1 MTWRYITSEAFA
13 ALRFHRRRTLFTTL
27 SLGWGVAC
35 FVILISYGSGFEGA
49 LVKAF
54 TAVGQDLIITFNGQ
68 TSEQAGG
75 LRSGRR
81 IRMEIDNLRV
91 LRETVPLIEA
101 MSPEMMHGRGIK
113 ATFGARE
120 YDPMIRAVYPEYQ
133 TVRNMHLRDGR
144 WINEDD
150 RLRQHRVAV
159 LGAKTAERLFGSMY
173 PINEEFVLNG
183 LRFTVIGVIEN
194 KLQIAN
200 YNRHDNECVFIPYD
214 TFSLFGDIR
223 YPHMF
228 VWKPV
233 DPGSRDRAIRM
244 VRAKLA
250 EIHRF
255 QPNDEKAVEILAFS
269 QFMTIVTGMALA
281 VRLLLGFVG
290 ALTLAIGGVGLANI
304 MLASVIE
311 RTREIGMIKALG
323 GLRSWILKQFLVE
336 AILIVLIGGLI
347 GVGLGYI
354 ATAIIGSMPFLGPAF
369 EDNTGAGDIQLRVS
383 MTAVAVS
390 CFVLFV
396 VGLVAGLAPALKA
409 SRLDPI
415 EALRYE

>member
-1 MTWRYITSEAFA
+1 MTWRYIFSEALA
-13 ALRFHRRRTLFTTL
+13 ALRFHRRRTMFTTL

-35 FVILISYGSGFEGA
+35 FVILISYGSGFENA

-81 IRMEIDNLRV
+81 IRMELDNVRV

-101 MSPEMMHGRGIK
+101 MSPEIMLGRGIK
-113 ATFGARE
+113 ATYGARE
-120 YDPMIRAVYPEYQ
+120 YDTMIRAVYPEYQ
-133 TVRNMHLRDGR
+133 VVRNMKLREGR

-159 LGAKTAERLFGSMY
+159 IGAKAAERLFGSIY
-173 PINEEFVLNG
+173 PINEEFVLHG

-200 YNRHDNECVFIPYD
+200 YNRHDNECVFIPYN
-214 TFSLFGDIR
+214 TFSLFGDTR
-223 YPHMF
+223 YPHML
-228 VWKPV
+228 VWKPI

-255 QPNDEKAVEILAFS
+255 SPQDEKAVEILAFS
-269 QFMTIVTGMALA
+269 QFMTMITGMSLA
-281 VRLLLGFVG
+281 VRILLGFVG

-323 GLRSWILKQFLVE
+323 GMRSWILKQFLVE
-336 AILIVLIGGLI
+336 ASLVVLIGGAI
-347 GVGLGYI
+347 GISLGYL
-354 ATAIIGSMPFLGPAF
+354 ATTVIGSMPFLGPIF
-369 EDNTGAGDIQLRVS
+369 EDETGAGDIYLKVS
-383 MTAVAVS
+383 LTAVAVS
-390 CFVLFV
+390 CSVLFV
-396 VGLVAGLAPALKA
+396 VGLIAGLAPALKA

>member
-1 MTWRYITSEAFA
+1 MSWRYVFNEAFA

-35 FVILISYGSGFEGA
+35 FVILISYGSGFESA

-54 TAVGQDLIITFNGQ
+54 RAVGQDLIITFNGQ

-81 IRMEIDNLRV
+81 IRMELDNVRV
-91 LRETVPLIEA
+91 LRETVPLIGA
-101 MSPEMMHGRGIK
+101 MSPELMRGGNK
-113 ATFGARE
+113 AVSGARE
-120 YDPMIRAVYPEYQ
+120 YDPMIRAAFPEYQ
-133 TVRNMHLRDGR
+133 TVRNMHVREGR
-144 WINEDD
+144 WFNEDD

-159 LGAKTAERLFGSMY
+159 LGAKTAERLFGAI
-173 PINEEFVLNG
+173 PPVDEEFELNG

-214 TFSLFGDIR
+214 TFAVFGDTR
-223 YPHMF
+223 YPHML
-228 VWKPV
+228 VWMPV
-233 DPGSRDRAIRM
+233 DPGSRERAIHM
-244 VRAKLA
+244 VRSKLA
-250 EIHRF
+250 ELHRF
-255 QPNDEKAVEILAFS
+255 SPHDEKAVEILSFS
-269 QFMTIVTGMALA
+269 QFMTIVSGMALA

-311 RTREIGMIKALG
+311 RTREIGMMKALG

-336 AILIVLIGGLI
+336 ASLVVLLGGAIGI
-347 GVGLGYI
+347 ALGYL
-354 ATAIIGSMPFLGPAF
+354 ATMLIGSMPFLGPAF
-369 EDNTGAGDIQLRVS
+369 EDNTGTGDIQLKVS
-383 MTAVAVS
+383 MGAVAVS
-390 CFVLFV
+390 CFVLLL
-396 VGLVAGLAPALKA
+396 VGLVAGLAPAMKA

>member
-1 MTWRYITSEAFA
+1 MTWRYIITEAFA

-35 FVILISYGSGFEGA
+35 FVILISYGAGFEGA

-81 IRMEIDNLRV
+81 IRMELDNVRV

-101 MSPEMMHGRGIK
+101 ISPEMMHGRGIK
-113 ATFGARE
+113 ANYGARE
-120 YDPMIRAVYPEYQ
+120 YDPMIRAVYPEYSV
-133 TVRNMHLRDGR
+133 VRNMKLRDGR

-159 LGAKTAERLFGSMY
+159 LGAKTAERLFGAMY
-173 PINEEFVLNG
+173 PLNEEIVLNG

-223 YPHMF
+223 YPHMLI
-228 VWKPV
+228 WKPV

-250 EIHRF
+250 ELHRF
-255 QPNDEKAVEILAFS
+255 SPQDEKAVEILAFS

-311 RTREIGMIKALG
+311 RTREIGMVKALG

-336 AILIVLIGGLI
+336 ASLIVLIGGLI

-390 CFVLFV
+390 CFVLFL

>member
-1 MTWRYITSEAFA
+1 MTWRYIFAEAVA

-54 TAVGQDLIITFNGQ
+54 TAVGQDLVITFNGQ

-81 IRMEIDNLRV
+81 IRMELDNVRV

-101 MSPEMMHGRGIK
+101 MSPELMRGGFK
-113 ATFGARE
+113 AVVGSRE
-120 YDPMIRAVYPEYQ
+120 YDPMVRGVYPEYQ
-133 TVRNMHLRDGR
+133 VVRNMKLREGR

-150 RLRQHRVAV
+150 RLKQHRVAV
-159 LGAKTAERLFGSMY
+159 LGAKTAERLFGAV
-173 PINEEFVLNG
+173 PPLEEEFVLNG

-214 TFSLFGDIR
+214 TFSVFGDTR
-223 YPHMF
+223 YPHML
-228 VWKPV
+228 VWKPL
-233 DPGSRDRAIRM
+233 DPGSRERAIGM

-255 QPNDEKAVEILAFS
+255 SPKDEKAVEIMAFS
-269 QFMTIVTGMALA
+269 QFMTIIMGMALG

-290 ALTLAIGGVGLANI
+290 GLTLAIGGVGLANI
-304 MLASVIE
+304 MLASVFE

-323 GLRSWILKQFLVE
+323 GVRSWILKQFLVE
-336 AILIVLIGGLI
+336 ASLVVLMGGVIGI
-347 GVGLGYI
+347 GLGYA
-354 ATAIIGSMPFLGPAF
+354 ATAAIGSMPFLGPAF
-369 EDNTGAGDIQLRVS
+369 EDNTGAGDIELRVS
-383 MTAVAVS
+383 MAAVGVS
-390 CFVLFV
+390 CFVLLL
-396 VGLVAGLAPALKA
+396 VGLVAGLAPAMKA

>member
-1 MTWRYITSEAFA
+1 MSWRYTMGEAFA
-13 ALRFHRRRTLFTTL
+13 ALRFHRRRTLSTTL

-35 FVILISYGSGFEGA
+35 FVILISYGSGFEAA

-54 TAVGQDLIITFNGQ
+54 RAVGQDLIIAFNGQ

-81 IRMEIDNLRV
+81 IRMELDNVRV
-91 LRETVPLIEA
+91 LRETVPLIGA
-101 MSPEMMHGRGIK
+101 MSPELMRGGSK
-113 ATFGARE
+113 AAVGARE
-120 YDPMIRAVYPEYQ
+120 YDPMIRGVYPEYQ
-133 TVRNMHLRDGR
+133 VVRNMKIREGR

-150 RLRQHRVAV
+150 RLKQHRVAV
-159 LGAKTAERLFGSMY
+159 LGAKTAERLFGAI
-173 PINEEFVLNG
+173 PPVDEEFVLNG
-183 LRFTVIGVIEN
+183 MRFTVIGVIEN

-214 TFSLFGDIR
+214 TFSVFGDIK
-223 YPHMF
+223 YPHML
-228 VWKPV
+228 VWQPI
-233 DPGSRDRAIRM
+233 DPESRDRAIAM
-244 VRAKLA
+244 VRARLA
-250 EIHRF
+250 ELHRF
-255 QPNDEKAVEILAFS
+255 SPHDEKAVEIMAFS
-269 QFMTIVTGMALA
+269 QFMTIIAGMAMA

-323 GLRSWILKQFLVE
+323 GQRAWILKQFLLE
-336 AILIVLIGGLI
+336 ASLVVLMGGAL
-347 GVGLGYI
+347 GVGLGYA
-354 ATAIIGSMPFLGPAF
+354 ATALIGSMPFLGPAM
-369 EDNTGAGDIQLRVS
+369 EDTTGTGDIYLHVS
-383 MTAVAVS
+383 LGAVLLS
-390 CFVLFV
+390 CGVLLI

>member
-1 MTWRYITSEAFA
+1 MTWRYIFAEAFA

-54 TAVGQDLIITFNGQ
+54 TAVGQDLVITFNGQ

-81 IRMEIDNLRV
+81 IRMELDNVRV

-101 MSPEMMHGRGIK
+101 MSPELMRGGFK
-113 ATFGARE
+113 ALAGSRE
-120 YDPMIRAVYPEYQ
+120 YDPMVRGVYPEYQ
-133 TVRNMHLRDGR
+133 VVRNMKLREGR

-150 RLRQHRVAV
+150 RIKQHRVAV
-159 LGAKTAERLFGSMY
+159 LGAKTAERLFGAV
-173 PINEEFVLNG
+173 PPLEEELVLNG
-183 LRFTVIGVIEN
+183 LRCTVIGVIEN

-214 TFSLFGDIR
+214 TFSVFGDTR
-223 YPHMF
+223 YPHML
-228 VWKPV
+228 VWKPL
-233 DPGSRDRAIRM
+233 DPGSRERAIAM
-244 VRAKLA
+244 VRAKLG

-255 QPNDEKAVEILAFS
+255 SPKDEKAVEILAFS
-269 QFMTIVTGMALA
+269 QFMTIITGMALA

-290 ALTLAIGGVGLANI
+290 GLTLAIGGVGLANI

-323 GLRSWILKQFLVE
+323 GVRSWILKQFLVE
-336 AILIVLIGGLI
+336 ASLVVLMGGMIGI
-347 GVGLGYI
+347 ALGYA
-354 ATAIIGSMPFLGPAF
+354 ATAVIGSMPFLGPAF
-369 EDNTGAGDIQLRVS
+369 EDNTGAGDIELRVS
-383 MTAVAVS
+383 MAAVGVS
-390 CFVLFV
+390 CFVLLL

>member
-1 MTWRYITSEAFA
+1 MTWRYITAEAFA

-81 IRMEIDNLRV
+81 IRMELDNVRV
-91 LRETVPLIEA
+91 LRETIPLIEA
-101 MSPEMMHGRGIK
+101 MSPEMMHGRGVK

-120 YDPMIRAVYPEYQ
+120 YDTMIRAVYPEYQ
-133 TVRNMHLRDGR
+133 VVRNMQLRDGR

-159 LGAKTAERLFGSMY
+159 LGAKTAERLFGAMY

-223 YPHMF
+223 YPHML

-233 DPGSRDRAIRM
+233 DPGSRDRAISM

-255 QPNDEKAVEILAFS
+255 LPNDQKAVEILAFS

-336 AILIVLIGGLI
+336 ASLIVLIGGLI
-347 GVGLGYI
+347 GVGLGYA

-390 CFVLFV
+390 CFVLFL
-396 VGLVAGLAPALKA
+396 VGLAAGLAPALKA

>member
-1 MTWRYITSEAFA
+1 MSWRYIFAEALA

-54 TAVGQDLIITFNGQ
+54 RAVGQDLIITFNGQ

-81 IRMEIDNLRV
+81 IRLELDNVRV
-91 LRETVPLIEA
+91 LRETVPLIGA
-101 MSPEMMHGRGIK
+101 MSPELMKGGVK
-113 ATFGARE
+113 ASAGARE

-133 TVRNMHLRDGR
+133 VVRNMRLREGR

-159 LGAKTAERLFGSMY
+159 LGAKTAERLFGAV
-173 PINEEFVLNG
+173 PPVNEEFVLDG

-214 TFSLFGDIR
+214 TFALFGDTR
-223 YPHMF
+223 YPHML
-228 VWKPV
+228 VWMPLE
-233 DPGSRDRAIRM
+233 PESRDRAVKM

-250 EIHRF
+250 ELHRF
-255 QPNDEKAVEILAFS
+255 SPGDEKAVEILAFS
-269 QFMTIVTGMALA
+269 QFMTIVAGMAMA

-336 AILIVLIGGLI
+336 ASLVVLIGGVI
-347 GVGLGYI
+347 GIGLGYM
-354 ATAIIGSMPFLGPAF
+354 ATMIIGSMPFLGPAF
-369 EDNTGAGDIQLRVS
+369 EDTTGTGDIQLKVS
-383 MTAVAVS
+383 LGAVAVS
-390 CFVLFV
+390 CCVLLM
-396 VGLVAGLAPALKA
+396 VGLAAGLAPAMKA

>member
-1 MTWRYITSEAFA
+1 MTWRYIFAEAFA

-54 TAVGQDLIITFNGQ
+54 TAVGQDLVITFNGQ

-81 IRMEIDNLRV
+81 IRMELDNVRV

-101 MSPEMMHGRGIK
+101 MSPELMRGGFK
-113 ATFGARE
+113 AVVGSRD
-120 YDPMIRAVYPEYQ
+120 YDPMVRGVYPEYQ
-133 TVRNMHLRDGR
+133 VVRNMKLREGR

-150 RLRQHRVAV
+150 RLKQHRVAV
-159 LGAKTAERLFGSMY
+159 LGAKTAERLFGAV
-173 PINEEFVLNG
+173 PPLEEEFVLNG

-214 TFSLFGDIR
+214 TFSVFGDTR
-223 YPHMF
+223 YPHMV
-228 VWKPV
+228 VWKPL
-233 DPGSRDRAIRM
+233 DPGSRERAIAM

-255 QPNDEKAVEILAFS
+255 SPKDEKAVEIMAFS
-269 QFMTIVTGMALA
+269 QFMTIIMGMALG

-290 ALTLAIGGVGLANI
+290 GLTLAIGGVGLANI

-323 GLRSWILKQFLVE
+323 GVRSWILKQFLVE
-336 AILIVLIGGLI
+336 ASLVVLMGGVIGI
-347 GVGLGYI
+347 GLGYA
-354 ATAIIGSMPFLGPAF
+354 ATAVIGSMPFLGPAF
-369 EDNTGAGDIQLRVS
+369 EDNTGAGDIELRVS
-383 MTAVAVS
+383 LAAVGVS
-390 CFVLFV
+390 CFVLLL
-396 VGLVAGLAPALKA
+396 VGLVAGLAPAMKA

>member
-1 MTWRYITSEAFA
+1 MTWRYIFAEAVA

-54 TAVGQDLIITFNGQ
+54 TAVGQDLVITFNGQ

-81 IRMEIDNLRV
+81 IRMELDNVRV

-101 MSPEMMHGRGIK
+101 MSPELMRGGFK
-113 ATFGARE
+113 AVVGSRE
-120 YDPMIRAVYPEYQ
+120 YDPMVRGVYPEYQ
-133 TVRNMHLRDGR
+133 VVRNMKLQEGR

-150 RLRQHRVAV
+150 RLKQHRVAV
-159 LGAKTAERLFGSMY
+159 LGAKTAERLFGAV
-173 PINEEFVLNG
+173 PPLEEEFVLNG

-214 TFSLFGDIR
+214 TFSVFGNTR
-223 YPHMF
+223 YPHML
-228 VWKPV
+228 VWKPL
-233 DPGSRDRAIRM
+233 DPGSRERAIGM

-255 QPNDEKAVEILAFS
+255 SPKDEKAVEIMAFS
-269 QFMTIVTGMALA
+269 QFMTIIMGMALG

-290 ALTLAIGGVGLANI
+290 GLTLAIGGVGLANI

-323 GLRSWILKQFLVE
+323 GVRSWILKQFLVE
-336 AILIVLIGGLI
+336 ASLVVVMGGVIGI
-347 GVGLGYI
+347 GLGYA
-354 ATAIIGSMPFLGPAF
+354 ATAAIGSMPFLGPAF
-369 EDNTGAGDIQLRVS
+369 EDNTGAGDIELRVS
-383 MTAVAVS
+383 MAAVGVS
-390 CFVLFV
+390 CFVLLL
-396 VGLVAGLAPALKA
+396 VGLVAGLAPAMKA

>member
-1 MTWRYITSEAFA
+1 MTWRYIFSEALA

-81 IRMEIDNLRV
+81 IRMELDNVHV
-91 LRETVPLIEA
+91 LRETIPLIEA
-101 MSPEMMHGRGIK
+101 MSPELMLGRGIK
-113 ATFGARE
+113 ATNGARE

-133 TVRNMHLRDGR
+133 TVRNMKLRDGR

-159 LGAKTAERLFGSMY
+159 LGAKTAERLFGSIY

-214 TFSLFGDIR
+214 TFSVFGDIR
-223 YPHMF
+223 YPHML
-228 VWKPV
+228 VWKPI
-233 DPGSRDRAIRM
+233 DPGSRERAIRM

-255 QPNDEKAVEILAFS
+255 SPQDEKAVEILAFS
-269 QFMTIVTGMALA
+269 QFMTIITGMALA

-336 AILIVLIGGLI
+336 ASLVVLIGGGI
-347 GVGLGYI
+347 GIGIGYA
-354 ATAIIGSMPFLGPAF
+354 ATAVIGAMPFLGPAF

-383 MTAVAVS
+383 MSAVAVS
-390 CFVLFV
+390 CFVLFL